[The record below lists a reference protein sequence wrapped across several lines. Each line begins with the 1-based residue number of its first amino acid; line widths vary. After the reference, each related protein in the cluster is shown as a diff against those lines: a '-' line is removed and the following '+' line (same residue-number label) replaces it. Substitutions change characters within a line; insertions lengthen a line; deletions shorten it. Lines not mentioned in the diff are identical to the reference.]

1 MGYLFD
7 VCLIWDL
14 SLMSDLG
21 MFCAFDVN
29 IFQPFVLIIIL
40 LFYNTLNIE
49 VKSSIYIYIY
59 L

>member
-1 MGYLFD
+1 
-7 VCLIWDL
+7 
-14 SLMSDLG
+14 MSDLG